1 MHQRFAC
8 AGTKTGQVEGN
19 KKEDSMPILS
29 KIAGYGLVAGLGSA
43 LALGAAPASAAW
55 QPTHN
60 VELIVPAGIGGGAGQ
75 MAQLIQGIIQK
86 HNLMPTS
93 MVVVSKPGGSGA
105 EGFLYV
111 KGAKGDPHKLIITLS
126 NLFTTPLATGSPF
139 SWKDYSPIAMMALDE
154 FVLWVNSKTDYK
166 TPTDYINAVKKGD
179 GKMKMGGT
187 GSKQEDQIIT
197 AAIEQKTGAKF
208 TYVPYKGGG
217 EVCTQLVG
225 EHIDSTVNNPVECV
239 AHWRAGTVRP
249 LCVFDSKTM
258 PYATKMTSDMAWQ
271 DIPTCKS
278 KGLDIEYTMLRGIM
292 TAPGVPKEAIDYYVN
307 LLKKVRETPEWK
319 DYMEKGAFNQ
329 TFMSGAEFTKWLTE
343 AAATHQQLMTKAGFM
358 HKGS

>member
-1 MHQRFAC
+1 M
-8 AGTKTGQVEGN
+8 
-19 KKEDSMPILS
+19 SILS
-29 KIAGYGLVAGLGSA
+29 RIAGYSAVAGLGSA
-43 LALGAAPASAAW
+43 LALSAAPAGAAW

-60 VELIVPAGIGGGAGQ
+60 VEFIVPAGIGGGAGQ

-93 MVVVSKPGGSGA
+93 MVVISKPGGSGA

-139 SWKDYSPIAMMALDE
+139 SWKDYTPVAMMALDE

-166 TPTDYINAVKKGD
+166 TPTDYINAVKKAD
-179 GKMKMGGT
+179 GKLKMGGT

-197 AAIEQKTGAKF
+197 AAVEQKTGAKF

-225 EHIDSTVNNPVECV
+225 EHIDSSVNNPVECV

-249 LCVFDSKTM
+249 LCVFELQDNAVSHEDDVGHGM
-258 PYATKMTSDMAWQ
+258 AGHSDLQVQGPRHRIHDVARHHDGAGRVQ
-271 DIPTCKS
+271 GS
-278 KGLDIEYTMLRGIM
+278 GRLLRQP
-292 TAPGVPKEAIDYYVN
+292 AE
-307 LLKKVRETPEWK
+307 E
-319 DYMEKGAFNQ
+319 GARD
-329 TFMSGAEFTKWLTE
+329 A
-343 AAATHQQLMTKAGFM
+343 
-358 HKGS
+358 

>member
-1 MHQRFAC
+1 MQRHFAR
-8 AGTKTGQVEGN
+8 G
-19 KKEDSMPILS
+19 
-29 KIAGYGLVAGLGSA
+29 GYLVAAALSLGA
-43 LALGAAPASAAW
+43 LALGGPAAQAAGW
-55 QPTHN
+55 QPTRT

-93 MVVVSKPGGSGA
+93 MVVISKKGGSGA

-111 KGAKGDPHKLIITLS
+111 KNAKGDPHKLIITLS

-139 SWKDYSPIAMMALDE
+139 SWKDYTPIAMMALDE
-154 FVLWVNSKTDYK
+154 FVLWVNAKTPYK
-166 TPTDYINAVKKGD
+166 TASEYIDAVKKAG
-179 GKMKMGGT
+179 GSMKMGGT

-197 AAIEQKTGAKF
+197 AAIEQQTGAKF
-208 TYVPYKGGG
+208 TYVPYSGGG

-225 EHIDSTVNNPVECV
+225 GHIDSTVNNPVECV

-249 LCVFDSKTM
+249 LCVFDTTPM
-258 PYATKMTSDMAWQ
+258 PYPAKITATMSWQ

-278 KGLDIEYTMLRGIM
+278 AGLDISYLMLRGIM
-292 TAPGVPKEAIDYYVN
+292 TAPDVPQDAVDYYVD

-319 DYMEKGAFNQ
+319 AYMEKGAFNQ
-329 TFMSGAEFTKWLTE
+329 TFMTGADFNKWLAD
-343 AAATHQQLMTKAGFM
+343 AAALHHTLMEKAGFL
-358 HKGS
+358 KNGS